1 MTTTTDAPIA
11 LSVETLEES
20 YDIIAPKVSEIVH
33 RMYTRMFEVAP
44 RIIKIFEGRD
54 ATKQIRTVY
63 TLRESFDD
71 LSSLTPELEALGE
84 RHATWGVQACDYA
97 LMGAMLL
104 ESMAASTDP
113 YWRSEYT
120 TAWAE
125 LFQIVE
131 GIMLRGAERA
141 AVPAAE

>member
-1 MTTTTDAPIA
+1 MTIETPIA

-20 YDIIAPKVSEIVH
+20 YDILAPKIPEIVQ
-33 RMYTRMFEVAP
+33 RMYTRMFEIAP
-44 RIIKIFEGRD
+44 RMVQIFEGRD
-54 ATKQIRTVY
+54 PTKQIRTVRM
-63 TLRESFDD
+63 LRDSFDD
-71 LSSLTPELEALGE
+71 LSALTPELEALGE
-84 RHATWGVQACDYA
+84 RHATWGVQENDYA

-104 ESMAASTDP
+104 EAMAALNDP

-141 AVPAAE
+141 TVPAAE

>member
-1 MTTTTDAPIA
+1 MTTETPIA

-20 YDIIAPKVSEIVH
+20 YDILAPKISEIVQ
-33 RMYTRMFEVAP
+33 RMYTRIFEVAP
-44 RIIKIFEGRD
+44 RMIQIFEGRD
-54 ATKQIRTVY
+54 PTKQIRTVH
-63 TLRESFDD
+63 TLRDAFDD
-71 LSSLTPELEALGE
+71 LSALTPELEALGE
-84 RHATWGVQACDYA
+84 RHATWGVQESDYA

-104 ESMAASTDP
+104 EAMAALTDP

-120 TAWAE
+120 AAWAE

-141 AVPAAE
+141 AIPVAG